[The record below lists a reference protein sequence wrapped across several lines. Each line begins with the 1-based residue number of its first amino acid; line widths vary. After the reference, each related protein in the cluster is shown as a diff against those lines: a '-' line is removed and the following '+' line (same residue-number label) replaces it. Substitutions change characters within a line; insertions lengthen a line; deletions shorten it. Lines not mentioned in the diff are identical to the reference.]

1 MRIDNKYFPAFMAVM
16 ALVSALIIVYASLSF
31 KDKEQTRFLNSI
43 STNDTLTV
51 KKMRYVHKDDSVSV
65 SEFKGKNVVLLF
77 FSSWSEKSNF
87 MIDEIA
93 TLTDQNSSI
102 HVIGALVKDAT
113 DSIDFEALPK
123 NFTYVDGVSLYNDLK
138 VPGVPSY
145 VVFDKN
151 GSYVYAHVGY
161 QEGAGYSLLKQYID
175 D

>member
-93 TLTDQNSSI
+93 TLTDQNSSR
-102 HVIGALVKDAT
+102 
-113 DSIDFEALPK
+113 SEERR
-123 NFTYVDGVSLYNDLK
+123 
-138 VPGVPSY
+138 
-145 VVFDKN
+145 
-151 GSYVYAHVGY
+151 VGK
-161 QEGAGYSLLKQYID
+161 ECRVRW
-175 D
+175 